1 MDFLERDISS
11 LFERKV
17 LPNKV
22 LVLLGARRVG
32 KTAFIKNYLST
43 IPNENYL
50 HLNGEDIDDANL
62 LKERSVNNYSR
73 LFLNTKLLII
83 DEAQNIPEIGLILK
97 LIVDSI
103 EGIRIIVTGSSVFDL
118 SNKLGEPLVG
128 RKNTIFLYAF

>member
-1 MDFLERDISS
+1 MNFLERDISS

-83 DEAQNIPEIGLILK
+83 VK
-97 LIVDSI
+97 
-103 EGIRIIVTGSSVFDL
+103 
-118 SNKLGEPLVG
+118 
-128 RKNTIFLYAF
+128 